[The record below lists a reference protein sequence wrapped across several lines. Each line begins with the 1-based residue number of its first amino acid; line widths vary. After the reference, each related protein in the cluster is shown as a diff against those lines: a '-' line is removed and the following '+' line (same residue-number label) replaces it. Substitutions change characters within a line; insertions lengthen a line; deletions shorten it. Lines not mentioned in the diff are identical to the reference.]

1 MALTKISTNM
11 LKATGTPDSTTYLRG
26 DGVWATP
33 DGTVTTA
40 PASSL
45 TKIDLPMITTTGTQS
60 SSSFFRG
67 DGMWSGFT
75 DPIWV
80 TQSGNIA
87 IVNEQVAFS
96 ANILAVDPNG
106 LTLTYTVTSGALP
119 SGLTLNSST
128 GVISGTTPQVTV
140 NTVFAFIINVSNS
153 AQNTQQSFTITVNN
167 STNEP
172 PVWSTAA
179 GSLGSINMN
188 SSFNYSLSATDPN
201 SDPITYSVISGSLP
215 TGLSMS
221 SLGVITGTATTV
233 SSTTTSNFTVQATDS
248 NFGIADRSF
257 SITIMATSYTVT
269 NSLRLYYPSQTAWLE
284 RTPPS
289 NGSNINYAV
298 SFWVK
303 KANNGTNQAML
314 SVDGDPT
321 DYDDTILFNSAN
333 QINITF
339 YRSGTAPINIHT
351 TSTYTDLNKWYH
363 ICLIVNTNESIQT
376 DRAKLYIDGVRNTSW
391 AYQVFPSTQGM
402 DVGNINQTRIHYWGR
417 QQYWGSYFG
426 GYLAECYIID
436 NQTVTVNDF
445 GIDIGGIWK
454 PKKYVGPLGPN
465 GSYLEFKNANNL
477 GQDSADLGVWNSKNW
492 SLNNITSANSSTDTP
507 NP

>member
-1 MALTKISTNM
+1 MAITKLDTSMII
-11 LKATGTPDSTTYLRG
+11 ATGTPSGSNYLRG
-26 DGVWATP
+26 DGSWGPLIIPPIWSTQAGVIAIANEQA
-33 DGTVTTA
+33 V
-40 PASSL
+40 L
-45 TKIDLPMITTTGTQS
+45 TTT
-60 SSSFFRG
+60 
-67 DGMWSGFT
+67 
-75 DPIWV
+75 V
-80 TQSGNIA
+80 
-87 IVNEQVAFS
+87 
-96 ANILAVDPNG
+96 LAVDANN
-106 LTLTYTVTSGALP
+106 LTLTYSITSGSLP
-119 SGLTLNSST
+119 VGLTLNSST
-128 GVISGTTPQVTV
+128 GVISGTTPTVTA
-140 NTVFAFIINVSNS
+140 NTTSTFTISVSNGTNS
-153 AQNTQQSFTITVNN
+153 SSRVFSITVNN

-179 GSLGSINMN
+179 GSIGSVNMN

-201 SDPITYSVISGSLP
+201 SDSISYSIASGSLP
-215 TGLSMS
+215 AGLSMN
-221 SLGVITGTATTV
+221 SLGVITGTTSTV
-233 SSTTTSNFTVQATDS
+233 SSTTTSNFTVSANDGHG
-248 NFGIADRSF
+248 GIVNRIF
-257 SITIMATSYTVT
+257 SITVMATSYTVT
-269 NSLRLYYPSQTAWLE
+269 NSMRLFYPSQTAWLE

-321 DYDDTILFNSAN
+321 DYDDTILFDSAN
-333 QINITF
+333 KINITF

-436 NQTVTVNDF
+436 NQTITVNDF